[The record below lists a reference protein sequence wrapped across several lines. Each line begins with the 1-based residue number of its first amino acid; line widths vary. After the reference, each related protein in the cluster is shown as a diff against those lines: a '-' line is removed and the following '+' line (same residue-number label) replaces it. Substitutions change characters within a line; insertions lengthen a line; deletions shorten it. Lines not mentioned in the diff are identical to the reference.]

1 MYSYMRGGGEK
12 ETIISAPVT
21 GIRLPDPRVFIQPD
35 ADGQRRGQ
43 LMHHMGQ
50 LWLRAEVRDL
60 ESRVRRRGAAFSPYL
75 AVDGDALIYHI
86 HLVKQ
91 LVGARKF
98 IVLIPSVV
106 VSALDKLK
114 REVSRAR
121 EAIRWLESQFQR
133 GNRFL
138 RAQRNHEQLPLP
150 LIKYPKKKDREAWL
164 FFQVLECCH
173 YFSQQTG
180 VHEIQPDISVVTLL
194 TGHKDEHNKMDF
206 SPVGVAK
213 SAGEYKRS
221 LSASTIR
228 VKTYILLVE
237 VFKALYFEPTIR
249 RPIIELVPY
258 IFRWSGRS
266 RGDIV
271 KSRGAEALVR

>member
-1 MYSYMRGGGEK
+1 
-12 ETIISAPVT
+12 
-21 GIRLPDPRVFIQPD
+21 
-35 ADGQRRGQ
+35 
-43 LMHHMGQ
+43 MHHMGQ

-213 SAGEYKRS
+213 SAGKIQVSTWSS
-221 LSASTIR
+221 LKASTPSGRRQVRAMAEKGCHHEPPLGGQSLKHTMISVLEEHGKWR
-228 VKTYILLVE
+228 FSVQGLVE
-237 VFKALYFEPTIR
+237 GCRRWANEPKPDGCTDSWVEYLKVVH
-249 RPIIELVPY
+249 II
-258 IFRWSGRS
+258 
-266 RGDIV
+266 DIN
-271 KSRGAEALVR
+271 KLSDTCHA

>member
-1 MYSYMRGGGEK
+1 MYSLCARKGRERNYLGK
-12 ETIISAPVT
+12 FTLSAP
-21 GIRLPDPRVFIQPD
+21 PD
-35 ADGQRRGQ
+35 ADAAGQRRGQ

-98 IVLIPSVV
+98 IVLIPNVV

-213 SAGEYKRS
+213 SAGEYTAFT
-221 LSASTIR
+221 LR
-228 VKTYILLVE
+228 V
-237 VFKALYFEPTIR
+237 R
-249 RPIIELVPY
+249 N
-258 IFRWSGRS
+258 
-266 RGDIV
+266 
-271 KSRGAEALVR
+271 

>member
-1 MYSYMRGGGEK
+1 MHC
-12 ETIISAPVT
+12 
-21 GIRLPDPRVFIQPD
+21 GIV
-35 ADGQRRGQ
+35 A
-43 LMHHMGQ
+43 
-50 LWLRAEVRDL
+50 
-60 ESRVRRRGAAFSPYL
+60 
-75 AVDGDALIYHI
+75 
-86 HLVKQ
+86 
-91 LVGARKF
+91 
-98 IVLIPSVV
+98 V

-194 TGHKDEHNKMDF
+194 TGHK
-206 SPVGVAK
+206 
-213 SAGEYKRS
+213 
-221 LSASTIR
+221 
-228 VKTYILLVE
+228 
-237 VFKALYFEPTIR
+237 
-249 RPIIELVPY
+249 
-258 IFRWSGRS
+258 
-266 RGDIV
+266 
-271 KSRGAEALVR
+271 VRA